1 MNVFHPTKKRAYSM
15 QVNKKNKD
23 NKSNMD
29 KNRSLIKKTFGS
41 FVFICTLASVILL
54 IFSAYSDRF
63 SPAEHSTVPA
73 YFGFMFPLF
82 VLINTFFLI
91 YWIIRRKRQ
100 MLIPMVGFLI
110 AWPALNAYFPINFK
124 TKVPTDAIK
133 FMTYNVQHFD
143 LYTPRNGT
151 QVNPIIQYILDLDA
165 DIVCL
170 QEYAYLYIDDKA
182 AIHPDFMEKY
192 PYCNADDVIN
202 VNNYKYN
209 GLACLSKY
217 PIVEARR
224 VPYISKSNGSALF
237 KIDVNGK
244 IITIINNHLET
255 NRITAH
261 DKDQYNRAMDAIEDK
276 GVKKTVK
283 TLAGIAR
290 KRLGIAF
297 KIRANQA
304 NLVAEEINNAD
315 GYIIACGDFNDTPVS
330 YARYKI
336 KGDKLRDAFADT
348 GLGMSHTYNENRF
361 FFRIDHILYTPNLTA
376 RNCYVDDKEKY
387 SDHYPLICHFTFKE

>member
-1 MNVFHPTKKRAYSM
+1 M
-15 QVNKKNKD
+15 QVSKKNKG
-23 NKSNMD
+23 NKSKPG
-29 KNRSLIKKTFGS
+29 KNRSLIRKTFGS
-41 FVFICTLASVILL
+41 VIFICTLLSISVL

-82 VLINTFFLI
+82 VLINAFFLI

-100 MLIPMVGFLI
+100 MLIPIVGFLI
-110 AWPALNAYFPINFK
+110 ALPALNAYFPINFK
-124 TKVPTDAIK
+124 KKVPPDAIK

-143 LYTPRNGT
+143 LYETRNGT
-151 QVNPIIQYILDLDA
+151 QVNPIIQYILDQDA

-170 QEYAYLYIDDKA
+170 QEYAYLYKNGKA
-182 AIHPDFMEKY
+182 AIHPDFLKKY

-217 PIVEARR
+217 PIIEARR
-224 VPYISKSNGSALF
+224 IPYISRSNGSALF
-237 KIDVNGK
+237 KINVNGK
-244 IITIINNHLET
+244 IITVINNHLET
-255 NRITAH
+255 NRITEH
-261 DKDQYNRAMDAIEDK
+261 DKNQYSQAINTLEDK
-276 GVKKTVK
+276 GVKKTVT

-304 NLVAEEINNAD
+304 NLVAKEINNTD

-336 KGDKLRDAFADT
+336 KGDKLQDAFADT
-348 GLGMSHTYNENRF
+348 GLGMSHTYNEHRF
-361 FFRIDHILYTPNLTA
+361 YFRIDHILYTPNLKTY
-376 RNCYVDDKEKY
+376 NCRVDDKEKY
-387 SDHYPLICHFTFKE
+387 SDHYPLICYFTFKE